1 MAEEIV
7 PTTSKIERRRQ
18 IRKMAD
24 TGPTIK
30 EYADAMIELKGNVSK
45 VAQKLNLPPEVVR
58 RKIKFTPELIRI
70 KNNIREEKLD
80 IAEDKLAEQVESG
93 NVTAIT
99 YTLNN
104 LGKERGFGKGEDQ
117 EVNVNVFHSAGLI
130 DRLKQKSELPD
141 NWSEDQITELQDWE
155 WIEESEDA

>member
-7 PTTSKIERRRQ
+7 PTTSKIEHRRQ
-18 IRKMAD
+18 IRKMAE

-30 EYADAMIELKGNVSK
+30 QYADAMIEAGGNASK
-45 VAQKLNLPPEVVR
+45 MATILNIPPEVIR
-58 RKIKFTPELIRI
+58 RKIRYTPELQRI
-70 KNNIREEKLD
+70 KNNIREQRLD
-80 IAEDKLAEQVESG
+80 TAEDKLAEQVESG

-104 LGKERGFGKGEDQ
+104 LGKERGFGKGEDK

-141 NWSEDQITELQDWE
+141 DWSEDDIAETQDWE
-155 WIEESEDA
+155 WLDESEDD